1 MQPTPRT
8 EHSTKAGSPAT
19 NRFAYSVVI
28 ATLDRAA
35 LLTAALDSLIR
46 QTRPPARII
55 VVDAS
60 QEEDTKIAVE
70 RLRDRAPMWYLCS
83 PIQSA
88 AQQRTLGAEFVS
100 TPLIGFIDDDVVL
113 PADTFSKL
121 LAPFEGE
128 NGESIGGVA
137 GRIEGLGHS
146 KPRGLL
152 WWYYRLQ
159 AGYAH
164 PNFGARL
171 MGAAVNTLPCY
182 EEQSGLIPSD
192 WLNLGCV
199 LYRTDLFSRERFPE
213 FKGYSFMED
222 VHLSAR
228 IAKTHQLYFDAEAV
242 YEHHS
247 APSAFK
253 RDPAAHAAAAIR
265 NRRIVARDVLSIGGV
280 QLEIKM
286 LLYRLFCTV
295 AFAKSRKQA
304 WFSAVRG
311 TWSS

>member
-1 MQPTPRT
+1 M
-8 EHSTKAGSPAT
+8 GSSAT

-28 ATLDRAA
+28 ATLDRPNLLSVA
-35 LLTAALDSLIR
+35 LESLIQ
-46 QTRPPARII
+46 QTRPPTRII
-55 VVDAS
+55 VVDGS
-60 QEEDTKIAVE
+60 EEDETEALVAG
-70 RLRDRAPMWYLCS
+70 RSDRAPMLYLRS
-83 PIQSA
+83 PVQSA
-88 AQQRTLGAEFVS
+88 AQQRNLGAESVS

-113 PADTFSKL
+113 PAETFSRL
-121 LAPFEGE
+121 LAPFERE
-128 NGESIGGVA
+128 NAESIGGVA

-159 AGYAH
+159 AGYAD

-182 EEQSGLIPSD
+182 EEQSGFIPSD
-192 WLNLGCV
+192 WLNTTCV
-199 LYRTDLFSRERFPE
+199 LYRTDLFLRERFPE

-228 IAKTHQLYFDAEAV
+228 IAKTHQLFFDAEAV

-247 APSAFK
+247 APTAFK
-253 RDPAAHAAAAIR
+253 RDQAAHAAAAVR
-265 NRRIVARDVLSIGGV
+265 NRRIVARDVLSIGGF
-280 QLEIKM
+280 QLEMKM

-295 AFAKSRKQA
+295 AFAKSRKVG
-304 WFSAVRG
+304 WFNAVRG
-311 TWSS
+311 TWS